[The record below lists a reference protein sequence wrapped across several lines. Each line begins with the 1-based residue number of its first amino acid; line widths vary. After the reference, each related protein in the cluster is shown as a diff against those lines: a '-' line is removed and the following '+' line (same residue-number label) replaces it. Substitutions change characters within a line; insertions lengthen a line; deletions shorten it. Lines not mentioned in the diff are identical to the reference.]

1 MGLKLLWIV
10 FGATVSYA
18 IAALLVPTVVVVL
31 RNRGV
36 DISDDAATNVTRLVA
51 LLATAL
57 GGALGLRHAQTVVA
71 QRRGS

>member
-10 FGATVSYA
+10 FGAAASYA
-18 IAALLVPTVVVVL
+18 IAALLVPTMVVVL
-31 RNRGV
+31 RSRGV

-57 GGALGLRHAQTVVA
+57 GGALGVRHAQKVVA
-71 QRRGS
+71 QRSES